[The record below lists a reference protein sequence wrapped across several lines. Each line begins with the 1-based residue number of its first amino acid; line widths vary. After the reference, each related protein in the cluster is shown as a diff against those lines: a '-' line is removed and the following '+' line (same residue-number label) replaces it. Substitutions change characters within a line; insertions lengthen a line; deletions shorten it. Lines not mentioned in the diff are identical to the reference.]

1 MGRRTGVRSVPG
13 QAAFAGP
20 DRQVPPARVGRPQV
34 IGDLQRY
41 GEVRRGEAAGGDGS
55 GRVEQAEH
63 PALPFGDVRVLLAQ
77 HPPERIGRADLGARR
92 LGHRGVGCGHRPQ
105 RPGGRGRG
113 RHYPLDEDLVVAVL
127 PAVAEEAVRGQI
139 GVAVLVRVP
148 TGTGQPAAHGGLV
161 EGDRAAVAGVRMD
174 AADDLEHPGGVVRA
188 RAPDPGRGAGLRPGH
203 HRQRPAGQHRLVPV
217 PGDLPAE
224 RPVDRHRRRVEGRQR
239 VAAFGH
245 ELGERGHQGA
255 AHALA
260 AALGRDLDARH
271 PGHRDGPAVPP
282 LAHIVVQRGA
292 RQPAAVEGAQ
302 GPARGHDRLDL
313 RLHHRLVRRAE
324 RPHGQV
330 DVLVPVEVL
339 GERADDH
346 VSGQPS
352 FSITSSGTE

>member
-1 MGRRTGVRSVPG
+1 MVRSVPG
-13 QAAFAGP
+13 KAAFAGP

-34 IGDLQRY
+34 IGDQQRY
-41 GEVRRGEAAGGDGS
+41 GEVRRGEAAGGDGG

-77 HPPERIGRADLGARR
+77 HPPERIGRADLDARR
-92 LGHRGVGCGHRPQ
+92 LGHRGVGRGHRPQ

-113 RHYPLDEDLVVAVL
+113 RHHPLDEDLVVAVL

-139 GVAVLVRVP
+139 GVAVLVGVP
-148 TGTGQPAAHGGLV
+148 AGTGQPAAQVVLV
-161 EGDRAAVAGVRMD
+161 PGDRAAVAGVAVG

-260 AALGRDLDARH
+260 AVLGRDLDARH

-282 LAHIVVQRGA
+282 LAHVVVQRGA
-292 RQPAAVEGAQ
+292 DQVGSRRRRPGP
-302 GPARGHDRLDL
+302 GPRPRPARWRL
-313 RLHHRLVRRAE
+313 RPSSRRRA
-324 RPHGQV
+324 RTPHGQV

-352 FSITSSGTE
+352 FSMISSGTE